1 MIPISKGVRGE
12 KIITTMMIKDEH
24 GEMHNVASNSKANAG
39 LTTGIIG
46 TALSGLGWLGGLGN
60 GFGRSGAVATSEAD
74 EISKLRMENAILN
87 ADNATDK
94 KLVDVYKDLASRDTA
109 ARDRLDAVKEELSG
123 KIAAEREARLIA
135 EGKQSVLNT
144 QFQTGI
150 DVLASQQKSMAA
162 TLANITTTVIPQNK
176 VCDTGCN
183 CGNN

>member
-1 MIPISKGVRGE
+1 
-12 KIITTMMIKDEH
+12 MMIKDEH

-46 TALSGLGWLGGLGN
+46 TAIGGLSWLGGLGN
-60 GFGRSGAVATSEAD
+60 GWGRSGAVATAEAD
-74 EISKLRMENAILN
+74 EISKLRMENAILH

-94 KLVDVYKDLASRDTA
+94 KLVEVYKDLASRDTA

-123 KIAAEREARLIA
+123 KIAEEREARLVA

-144 QFQTGI
+144 QFQAGI
-150 DVLASQQKSMAA
+150 DVLSSQQKSMAA
-162 TLANITTTVIPQNK
+162 TLANITMTVIPQSR